1 MPDIHLLPPRDQ
13 DIEDTAADT
22 GNERKKDYRSKIRSH
37 RFTLFYKAALVI
49 LMAAGIVLIVWI
61 QWKNKL
67 YSVCAIT
74 SSVKTDAFQ
83 DNSLVDFDGD
93 VLSYGKDGACCVS
106 PKGKTLWNITYEMQ
120 DPMVRTN
127 GSMAA
132 IGDFDGQKIY
142 VMDKNGTAGEISTT
156 MPIYKFC
163 IAQNGV
169 VAAVLNDTSVTWIY
183 VYDSSGN
190 KLAYFKTTMRQSGY
204 PVDVAISPNGILVGV
219 SYLHADAG
227 ALKTSIA
234 FYNFG
239 GVGQN
244 ETDNYVSGYDY
255 SDTLAP
261 DIDFLDSKTAYAAMA
276 GRLVFYT
283 GGQKPVSAAEHIENS
298 EIQSVYSGDGYVVM
312 VFNSST
318 GDNRYRMD
326 IYNKAGNLL
335 RSKDF
340 NIDYTDIK
348 IKGDLVYVYN
358 ETECLIYNVNGI
370 VKFSGNLGRSAKL
383 IIPSG
388 DVRKMQLV
396 TDSSIDEAE
405 LK

>member
-13 DIEDTAADT
+13 DSDDT
-22 GNERKKDYRSKIRSH
+22 GNENRKDYRSRIRGH
-37 RFTLFYKAALVI
+37 KFTVFYKSVLVI
-49 LMAAGIVLIVWI
+49 LLVAGISFIVWI

-67 YSVCAIT
+67 YSICAIT
-74 SSVKTDAFQ
+74 SSVKSDAFQ
-83 DNSLVDFDGD
+83 DNSLMDFDGD
-93 VLSYGKDGACCVS
+93 ILSYGKDGACCVNT
-106 PKGKTLWNITYEMQ
+106 KGKTLWNITYEMQ
-120 DPMVRTN
+120 DPMVKTN
-127 GSMAA
+127 GQMAA

-142 VMDKNGTAGEISTT
+142 VMGKNGAVGEISTT
-156 MPIYKFC
+156 MPICKFC

-190 KLAYFKTTMRQSGY
+190 KLAYFKTSMRQSGY
-204 PVDVAISPNGILVGV
+204 PVDIAISPNGILVGV
-219 SYLHADAG
+219 SYLHADG
-227 ALKTSIA
+227 GTMKTSIA

-255 SDTLAP
+255 NDTIAP
-261 DIDFLDSKTAYAAMA
+261 DIEFLDAKTAYAAMT
-276 GRLVFYT
+276 GRLVLYT
-283 GGQKPVSAAEHIENS
+283 GSQKPVSLAEHIENS
-298 EIQSVYSGDGYVVM
+298 EIQGVYSGGDYVVM
-312 VFNSST
+312 IFNSNT

-326 IYNKAGNLL
+326 IYNKSGTLL
-335 RSKDF
+335 GSKDF
-340 NIDYTDIK
+340 NIDYTDIVVR
-348 IKGDLVYVYN
+348 GDLVYVYN

-370 VKFSGNLGRSAKL
+370 VKFSGNLGRSTKL
-383 IIPSG
+383 LIPS
-388 DVRKMQLV
+388 DSVRKMQLV